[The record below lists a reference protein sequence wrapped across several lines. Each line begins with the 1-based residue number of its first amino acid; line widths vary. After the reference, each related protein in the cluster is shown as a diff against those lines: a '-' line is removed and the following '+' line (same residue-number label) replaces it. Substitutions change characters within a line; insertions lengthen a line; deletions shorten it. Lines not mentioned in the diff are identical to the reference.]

1 MRARWRGI
9 EVHSK
14 TDLLLCCLSF
24 LPGIHL
30 RVKGG
35 STHANML
42 VDAAVTDLPQGS
54 VALRPQARG
63 KTPSLVM
70 D

>member
-24 LPGIHL
+24 LPGTHL

-35 STHANML
+35 SANIL
-42 VDAAVTDLPQGS
+42 VDAAVTDLPPRECSAGT
-54 VALRPQARG
+54 AG
-63 KTPSLVM
+63 KIPSGVM
-70 D
+70 G